1 METRH
6 PILIFVAVF
15 MGLWL
20 ASLVGSWLHRRNPS
34 AGDEQ
39 HEDLGILVGATLT
52 LLALMIGFSVSL
64 CPAAAG
70 GHASGRVRNYIP
82 DVVLL
87 SLFGIAAVACGFAG
101 YASGL
106 DPLRTRLP
114 VFITAFL
121 VCSVIFVI
129 LDLDRPNVGFI
140 TINQQPMIDTVASLS
155 AFNE

>member
-20 ASLVGSWLHRRNPS
+20 ASLVGSWLYRRNPS
-34 AGDEQ
+34 AEDEQ

-70 GHASGRVRNYIP
+70 GHASGR
-82 DVVLL
+82 
-87 SLFGIAAVACGFAG
+87 GGAARSSPPWFERRRKPANGRRG
-101 YASGL
+101 
-106 DPLRTRLP
+106 
-114 VFITAFL
+114 
-121 VCSVIFVI
+121 
-129 LDLDRPNVGFI
+129 
-140 TINQQPMIDTVASLS
+140 Q
-155 AFNE
+155 